1 MQNQWYSVIVLS
13 RGGKFAICSDPKS
26 TPFVINDRV
35 VLYQIC
41 KKKKK
46 KKKNKDDIRH
56 THTHT

>member
-26 TPFVINDRV
+26 TPFVINARV

-41 KKKKK
+41 KEKKEE
-46 KKKNKDDIRH
+46 
-56 THTHT
+56 